1 MLVHM
6 VNYNAVKRKTRFRSQ
21 KSNFLRVFRERLFPR
36 SEVHLVTWPELVLFG
51 FLLAS
56 PEEQDTG
63 SVTAVR
69 YVLTLSPGSPD
80 HGQSVYLWR
89 QGSAQTRGFLEAGKP
104 ELNILLHPLSFLP

>member
-1 MLVHM
+1 M

-36 SEVHLVTWPELVLFG
+36 SEVHLVTLPELVLFG

-63 SVTAVR
+63 SVTVVG

-80 HGQSVYLWR
+80 PGQCLSME
-89 QGSAQTRGFLEAGKP
+89 TRLCTNKRLSGGGKARV
-104 ELNILLHPLSFLP
+104 LNILLHPPSFLP